1 MDADYAFKL
10 HIDFTTRQKN
20 SCHRERGHFNSPYR
34 FCLKFSPCVIMGI
47 HIVLTAED
55 VYPGGMHLPP
65 VSAIFKVAGLFSPT
79 YGEHNYFKLIW
90 ISADCDSETWRS
102 MERLILMARWWLPN
116 NKETKTSSC

>member
-1 MDADYAFKL
+1 MQ
-10 HIDFTTRQKN
+10 TTLLNYILTSQHGKRIAVIEN
-20 SCHRERGHFNSPYR
+20 EVSLTLLIV
-34 FCLKFSPCVIMGI
+34 FCLKFSLCVIMGI

-65 VSAIFKVAGLFSPT
+65 VSAISKVAGLFSPT